1 MSLKCGIVGL
11 PNVGKSTL
19 FNALTAAG
27 IEAQN
32 FPFCT
37 IEPNKGVVPVP
48 DQRLL
53 KIAEIVQP
61 EKVIP
66 TTTEFVDIAG
76 LVKGASEGEGL
87 GNKFLSHIRETQ
99 AIIHVVRCFENSDI
113 THVHDEIDP
122 VVDLET
128 VETELLL
135 SDLESLQKAIQRLEK
150 ASRTGDKEILIMM
163 RKFEELSADLNAG
176 VMGRNSKVFNDNEDS
191 FKDLQLITVKPCIYI
206 GNVEDLD
213 AHNPLLDQLISYA
226 KENDSSV
233 IPMCNQ
239 LEAEVAELEKDEA
252 LEFLKD
258 LGMEEP
264 GLNKLIR
271 ESYKMLSLLTYF
283 TAGEKEVR
291 AWTIREGSTAPKA
304 AGVIHT
310 DFEKGFIRAETT
322 SYSDFIEFN
331 GETGA
336 KEAGKLRSE
345 GSEYLVKDG
354 DIMHLDLMCNRSST
368 LRPVISKIRITA
380 M

>member
-37 IEPNKGVVPVP
+37 IEPNKGIVPVP
-48 DQRLL
+48 DPRLL
-53 KIAEIVQP
+53 KIANIVNP
-61 EKVIP
+61 DKVIP
-66 TTTEFVDIAG
+66 TTVEFVDIAG

-99 AIIHVVRCFENSDI
+99 AVIHVVRCFENTDI
-113 THVHDEIDP
+113 THVHDQINP
-122 VVDLET
+122 VLDLET

-135 SDLESLQKAIQRLEK
+135 ADLETLQNAINKLEK
-150 ASRTGDKEILIMM
+150 ASRSGDKEILIS
-163 RKFEELSADLNAG
+163 KQKYEDLSTDLNKG
-176 VMGRNSKVFNDNEDS
+176 IMGRDSDNFVGNEDH
-191 FKDLQLITVKPCIYI
+191 FKDLQLITVKPCLYVA
-206 GNVEDLD
+206 NVEELD
-213 AHNPLLDQLISYA
+213 NNNSLLDQLLTYA
-226 KENDSSV
+226 DKKGSV
-233 IPMCNQ
+233 VLPMCNQ
-239 LEAEVAELEKDEA
+239 LEAEIAELGREDG
-252 LEFLKD
+252 LEFLNE

-291 AWTIREGSTAPKA
+291 AWTTIEGSTAPEA

-322 SYSDFIEFN
+322 SYSDFLEFN
-331 GETGA
+331 GESGA

-354 DIMHLDLMCNRSST
+354 DIMHFRFN
-368 LRPVISKIRITA
+368 V
-380 M
+380 

>member
-37 IEPNKGVVPVP
+37 IEPNKGIVAVP
-48 DQRLL
+48 DPRLN
-53 KIAEIVQP
+53 EISGIVNP
-61 EKVIP
+61 EKMIA

-99 AIIHVVRCFENSDI
+99 AIIHVIRCFENPDI
-113 THVHDEIDP
+113 THVHDEVDP

-135 SDLESLQKAIQRLEK
+135 SDIETLSNALMRLEK
-150 ASRTGDKEILIMM
+150 ASRSGDKEIAVQKE
-163 RKFEELSADLNAG
+163 KFESLSAELSSG
-176 VMGRNSKVFNDNEDS
+176 VLGRNAEAYIKDS
-191 FKDLQLITVKPCIYI
+191 EAFKELGLITVKPCLYV

-213 AHNPLLDQLISYA
+213 AGNDLLDQLTNYA
-226 KENDSSV
+226 NERNSV
-233 IPMCNQ
+233 VLPMCNQ
-239 LEAEVAELEKDEA
+239 LEAEIAELDYEEG
-252 LEFLKD
+252 LEFLQD
-258 LGMEEP
+258 MGLDEP

-271 ESYKMLSLLTYF
+271 ESYKMLSLITYF

-291 AWTIREGSTAPKA
+291 AWTVKDGSTAPEA

-310 DFEKGFIRAETT
+310 DFQKGFIRAETT
-322 SYSDFIEFN
+322 AYSDFITHQ
-331 GETGA
+331 GESGA

-345 GSEYLVKDG
+345 GSDYIVKDG
-354 DIMHLDLMCNRSST
+354 DIMHFRFN
-368 LRPVISKIRITA
+368 V
-380 M
+380 

>member
-37 IEPNKGVVPVP
+37 IEPNVGVVPVP
-48 DQRLL
+48 DQRLI
-53 KIAEIVQP
+53 KIAEIVNP

-99 AIIHVVRCFENSDI
+99 AIIHVVRCFENADI
-113 THVHDEIDP
+113 THVHNEINP

-135 SDLESLQKAIQRLEK
+135 ADLETLQNAILRLEK
-150 ASRTGDKEILIMM
+150 ASRTGDKEILATKE
-163 RKFEELSADLNAG
+163 KFEELTYDLNKG
-176 VMGRNSKVFNDNEDS
+176 LMGRNSKVFINNEDL
-191 FKDLQLITVKPCIYI
+191 FKDLQLITVKPCIYL

-213 AHNPLLDQLISYA
+213 SDNKLLKQLVNYA
-226 KENDSSV
+226 NDNDSSV

-239 LEAEVAELEKDEA
+239 LEAEVAELEKEEG

-283 TAGEKEVR
+283 TAGKKEVR
-291 AWTIREGSTAPKA
+291 AWTVREGSTAPKA
-304 AGVIHT
+304 AGVIHS

-331 GETGA
+331 GEIGA

-354 DIMHLDLMCNRSST
+354 DIMHFRFN
-368 LRPVISKIRITA
+368 V
-380 M
+380 

>member
-1 MSLKCGIVGL
+1 MSLKCGIIDL

-37 IEPNKGVVPVP
+37 IEPNKGIVAVP
-48 DQRLL
+48 DPRLN
-53 KIAEIVQP
+53 EISGIVNP
-61 EKVIP
+61 EKMIA

-99 AIIHVVRCFENSDI
+99 AIIHVIRCFENPDI
-113 THVHDEIDP
+113 THVHDEVDP

-135 SDLESLQKAIQRLEK
+135 SDIETLSNALMRLEK
-150 ASRTGDKEILIMM
+150 ASRSGDKEIAIQKE
-163 RKFEELSADLNAG
+163 KFESLSAELSSG
-176 VMGRNSKVFNDNEDS
+176 VLGRNAEGYVKDS
-191 FKDLQLITVKPCIYI
+191 EAFKELGLITVKPCLYV

-213 AHNPLLDQLISYA
+213 ADNDLLDQLTNYA
-226 KENDSSV
+226 NERNSV
-233 IPMCNQ
+233 VLPMCNQ
-239 LEAEVAELEKDEA
+239 LEAEIAELDYEEG
-252 LEFLKD
+252 LEFLQD
-258 LGMEEP
+258 MGLDEP

-271 ESYKMLSLLTYF
+271 ESYKMLSLITYF

-291 AWTIREGSTAPKA
+291 AWTVKDGSTAPEA

-310 DFEKGFIRAETT
+310 DFQKGFIRAETT
-322 SYSDFIEFN
+322 AYSDFITHQ
-331 GETGA
+331 GESGA

-345 GSEYLVKDG
+345 GSDYIVKDG
-354 DIMHLDLMCNRSST
+354 DIMHFRFN
-368 LRPVISKIRITA
+368 V
-380 M
+380 

>member
-37 IEPNKGVVPVP
+37 IEPNKGIVPVP
-48 DQRLL
+48 DQRLI
-53 KIAEIVQP
+53 KIAEIVNP

-135 SDLESLQKAIQRLEK
+135 ADLESLQNAILRLEK
-150 ASRTGDKEILIMM
+150 ASRSGDKEILTTKQ
-163 RKFEELSADLNAG
+163 KFEELSADLNKG
-176 VMGRNSKVFNDNEDS
+176 VMGRNSNVFIDNEDY
-191 FKDLQLITVKPCIYI
+191 FRDLQLITVKPCLYL

-213 AHNPLLDQLISYA
+213 ADNPLLDQLISYA
-226 KENDSSV
+226 TVSYTHLTLPTIYSV
-233 IPMCNQ
+233 
-239 LEAEVAELEKDEA
+239 
-252 LEFLKD
+252 
-258 LGMEEP
+258 
-264 GLNKLIR
+264 
-271 ESYKMLSLLTYF
+271 
-283 TAGEKEVR
+283 
-291 AWTIREGSTAPKA
+291 
-304 AGVIHT
+304 
-310 DFEKGFIRAETT
+310 
-322 SYSDFIEFN
+322 
-331 GETGA
+331 
-336 KEAGKLRSE
+336 
-345 GSEYLVKDG
+345 
-354 DIMHLDLMCNRSST
+354 
-368 LRPVISKIRITA
+368 
-380 M
+380 

>member
-37 IEPNKGVVPVP
+37 IEPNKGIVAVP
-48 DQRLL
+48 DPRLN
-53 KIAEIVQP
+53 KIADIVNP
-61 EKVIP
+61 EKLIP

-99 AIIHVVRCFENSDI
+99 AIIHVIRCFENPDI
-113 THVHDEIDP
+113 THVHDQVDP
-122 VVDLET
+122 VIDLET

-135 SDLESLQKAIQRLEK
+135 SDIETLSNALIRLKK
-150 ASRTGDKEILIMM
+150 ASRSGDKEVAIQKE
-163 RKFEELSADLNAG
+163 KFESLSAELSSG
-176 VMGRNSKVFNDNEDS
+176 VLGRNANTYTKDPES
-191 FKDLQLITVKPCIYI
+191 FRELGLITVKPCLYVA
-206 GNVEDLD
+206 NVEE
-213 AHNPLLDQLISYA
+213 LDQ
-226 KENDSSV
+226 ENDLLNQLINYANERSSIV
-233 IPMCNQ
+233 LPMCNQ
-239 LEAEVAELEKDEA
+239 LEAEIAELDYEEGI
-252 LEFLKD
+252 EFLRD
-258 LGMEEP
+258 MGLDEP

-271 ESYKMLSLLTYF
+271 ESYKMLSLITYF

-291 AWTIREGSTAPKA
+291 AWTVKNGSTAPEA

-310 DFEKGFIRAETT
+310 DFQKGFIRAETT
-322 SYSDFIEFN
+322 AYDDYINFQ
-331 GETGA
+331 GESGA

-345 GSEYLVKDG
+345 GSDYIVKDG
-354 DIMHLDLMCNRSST
+354 DIMHFRFN
-368 LRPVISKIRITA
+368 V
-380 M
+380 

>member
-37 IEPNKGVVPVP
+37 IEPNKGIVPVP
-48 DQRLL
+48 DPRLNA
-53 KIAEIVQP
+53 IAEIVNP

-99 AIIHVVRCFENSDI
+99 AIIHVVRCFENPDI
-113 THVHDEIDP
+113 THVHDQVDP
-122 VVDLET
+122 IVDLET

-135 SDLESLQKAIQRLEK
+135 ADLESINNSIIRLEK
-150 ASRTGDKEILIMM
+150 SSRTGDKEIISQL
-163 RKFEELSADLNAG
+163 ENYQALSSDLSSGLLA
-176 VMGRNSKVFNDNEDS
+176 RNSETFLKNPDS
-191 FKDLQLITVKPCIYI
+191 FKELNLITAKPCLYV

-213 AHNPLLDQLISYA
+213 AENELLNQLISYA
-226 KENDSSV
+226 KEKESIV
-233 IPMCNQ
+233 LPMCNQ
-239 LEAEVAELEKDEA
+239 LEAEIAELEKEEG

-258 LGMEEP
+258 MGLEEP

-271 ESYKMLSLLTYF
+271 ESYKMLSLITYF
-283 TAGEKEVR
+283 TAGEKEAR
-291 AWTIREGSTAPKA
+291 AWTIRNGSTAPQA
-304 AGVIHT
+304 AGVIHS
-310 DFEKGFIRAETT
+310 DFERGFIRAETT
-322 SYSDFIEFN
+322 SYDDYISNN
-331 GETGA
+331 GESGA

-345 GSEYLVKDG
+345 GSEYVVKDG
-354 DIMHLDLMCNRSST
+354 DIMHFRFN
-368 LRPVISKIRITA
+368 V
-380 M
+380 

>member
-37 IEPNKGVVPVP
+37 IEPNKGIVPVP
-48 DQRLL
+48 DPRLNA
-53 KIAEIVQP
+53 IAEIVNP

-99 AIIHVVRCFENSDI
+99 AIIHVVRCFENPDI
-113 THVHDEIDP
+113 THVHDQVDP
-122 VVDLET
+122 IVDLET

-135 SDLESLQKAIQRLEK
+135 ADLESINNSIIRLEK
-150 ASRTGDKEILIMM
+150 SSRTGDKEIISQL
-163 RKFEELSADLNAG
+163 ENYQALSSDLSSGLLA
-176 VMGRNSKVFNDNEDS
+176 RNSETFLKNPDN
-191 FKDLQLITVKPCIYI
+191 FKELNLITAKPCLYV

-213 AHNPLLDQLISYA
+213 AENELLNQLISYA
-226 KENDSSV
+226 KEKESIV
-233 IPMCNQ
+233 LPMCNQ
-239 LEAEVAELEKDEA
+239 LEAEIAELEKEEG

-258 LGMEEP
+258 MGLEEP

-271 ESYKMLSLLTYF
+271 ESYKMLSLITYF
-283 TAGEKEVR
+283 TAGEKEAR
-291 AWTIREGSTAPKA
+291 AWTVKNGSYAPNA

-310 DFEKGFIRAETT
+310 DFERGFIRAQVI
-322 SYSDFIEFN
+322 SYDDFIKFG
-331 GETGA
+331 GEQ
-336 KEAGKLRSE
+336 KCKDAGLLRTE
-345 GSEYLVKDG
+345 GKDYQVKDG
-354 DIMHLDLMCNRSST
+354 D
-368 LRPVISKIRITA
+368 VIEFLFNV
-380 M
+380 

>member
-27 IEAQN
+27 IDAQN

-37 IEPNKGVVPVP
+37 IEPNKGIVAVP
-48 DQRLL
+48 DPRLNQ
-53 KIAEIVQP
+53 IADIVNP
-61 EKVIP
+61 EKLIP

-99 AIIHVVRCFENSDI
+99 AIIHVIRCFENPDI
-113 THVHDEIDP
+113 THVHDQVDP
-122 VVDLET
+122 VIDLET

-135 SDLESLQKAIQRLEK
+135 SDIETLSNSLLRLEK
-150 ASRTGDKEILIMM
+150 ASRSGDKEIAIQKE
-163 RKFEELSADLNAG
+163 KFESLSAELSSG
-176 VMGRNSKVFNDNEDS
+176 VLGRNANAYI
-191 FKDLQLITVKPCIYI
+191 KDPEAFGELGLITVKPCLYVA
-206 GNVEDLD
+206 NVEDLNEEND
-213 AHNPLLDQLISYA
+213 LLNQLINYA
-226 KENDSSV
+226 NERSSIV
-233 IPMCNQ
+233 LPMCNQ
-239 LEAEVAELEKDEA
+239 LEAEIAELDYEEG

-258 LGMEEP
+258 MGLDEP

-271 ESYKMLSLLTYF
+271 ESYKMLSLITYF

-291 AWTIREGSTAPKA
+291 AWTVKSGSTAPEA

-310 DFEKGFIRAETT
+310 DFQKGFIRAETT
-322 SYSDFIEFN
+322 AYDDYINFQ
-331 GETGA
+331 GESGA

-345 GSEYLVKDG
+345 GSDYIVKDG
-354 DIMHLDLMCNRSST
+354 DIMHFRFN
-368 LRPVISKIRITA
+368 V
-380 M
+380 

>member
-37 IEPNKGVVPVP
+37 IEPNKGIVAVP
-48 DQRLL
+48 DPRLN
-53 KIAEIVQP
+53 KIADIVNP
-61 EKVIP
+61 EKLIP

-99 AIIHVVRCFENSDI
+99 AIIHVIRCFENPDI
-113 THVHDEIDP
+113 THVHDQVDP
-122 VVDLET
+122 VIDLET

-135 SDLESLQKAIQRLEK
+135 SDIETLSNALIKLEK
-150 ASRTGDKEILIMM
+150 ASRSGDKEVAIQKE
-163 RKFEELSADLNAG
+163 KFESLSAELSSG
-176 VMGRNSKVFNDNEDS
+176 VLGRNANTYIKDPES
-191 FKDLQLITVKPCIYI
+191 FRELGLITVKPCLYVA
-206 GNVEDLD
+206 NVEE
-213 AHNPLLDQLISYA
+213 LDQ
-226 KENDSSV
+226 ENDLLNQLKNYANERSSIV
-233 IPMCNQ
+233 LPMCNQ
-239 LEAEVAELEKDEA
+239 LEAEIAELDYEEGI
-252 LEFLKD
+252 EFLRD
-258 LGMEEP
+258 MGLDEP

-271 ESYKMLSLLTYF
+271 ESYKMLSLITYF

-291 AWTIREGSTAPKA
+291 AWTVKNGSTAPEA

-310 DFEKGFIRAETT
+310 DFQKGFIRAETT
-322 SYSDFIEFN
+322 AYDDYINFQ
-331 GETGA
+331 GESGA

-345 GSEYLVKDG
+345 GSDYIVKDG
-354 DIMHLDLMCNRSST
+354 DIMHFRFN
-368 LRPVISKIRITA
+368 V
-380 M
+380 

>member
-37 IEPNKGVVPVP
+37 IEPNKGIVAVP
-48 DQRLL
+48 DPRLN
-53 KIAEIVQP
+53 KIADIVNP
-61 EKVIP
+61 EKLIP

-99 AIIHVVRCFENSDI
+99 AIIHVIRCFENPDI
-113 THVHDEIDP
+113 THVHDQVDP
-122 VVDLET
+122 VIDLET

-135 SDLESLQKAIQRLEK
+135 SDIETLSNALIKLEK
-150 ASRTGDKEILIMM
+150 ASRSGDKEVAIQKE
-163 RKFEELSADLNAG
+163 KFESLSDELSSG
-176 VMGRNSKVFNDNEDS
+176 VLGRNANTYIKDPES
-191 FKDLQLITVKPCIYI
+191 FRELGLITVKPCLYVA
-206 GNVEDLD
+206 NVEE
-213 AHNPLLDQLISYA
+213 LDQ
-226 KENDSSV
+226 ENDLLNQLINYANDRSSIV
-233 IPMCNQ
+233 LPMCNQ
-239 LEAEVAELEKDEA
+239 LEAEIAELDYEEGI
-252 LEFLKD
+252 EFLRD
-258 LGMEEP
+258 MGLDEP

-271 ESYKMLSLLTYF
+271 ESYKMLSLITYF

-291 AWTIREGSTAPKA
+291 AWTVKNGSTAPEA

-310 DFEKGFIRAETT
+310 DFQKGFIRAETT
-322 SYSDFIEFN
+322 AYDDYINFQ
-331 GETGA
+331 GESGA

-345 GSEYLVKDG
+345 GSDYIVKDG
-354 DIMHLDLMCNRSST
+354 DIMHFRFN
-368 LRPVISKIRITA
+368 V
-380 M
+380 

>member
-37 IEPNKGVVPVP
+37 IEPNKGIVPVP
-48 DQRLL
+48 DQRLI
-53 KIAEIVQP
+53 KIAEIVNP

-99 AIIHVVRCFENSDI
+99 AIIHVVRCFENADI

-122 VVDLET
+122 VIDLET

-135 SDLESLQKAIQRLEK
+135 ADLESLRNAIQRLEK
-150 ASRTGDKEILIMM
+150 ASRSGDKEILITKQ
-163 RKFEELSADLNAG
+163 KFEALSADLNKG
-176 VMGRNSKVFNDNEDS
+176 VMGRNSKVFIENEDY
-191 FKDLQLITVKPCIYI
+191 FRDLQLITVKPCLYL

-213 AHNPLLDQLISYA
+213 ADNLLLHQLISYA
-226 KENDSSV
+226 KENGSSV

-239 LEAEVAELEKDEA
+239 LEAEVAELDKDEG

-322 SYSDFIEFN
+322 SYTDFIEFN
-331 GETGA
+331 GESGA

-354 DIMHLDLMCNRSST
+354 DIMHFRFN
-368 LRPVISKIRITA
+368 V
-380 M
+380 

>member
-37 IEPNKGVVPVP
+37 IEPNKGIVPVP
-48 DQRLL
+48 DQRLF
-53 KIAEIVQP
+53 KIAEIVNP

-135 SDLESLQKAIQRLEK
+135 ADLESLQNAIQRLEK
-150 ASRTGDKEILIMM
+150 ASRSGDKEILITKQ
-163 RKFEELSADLNAG
+163 KFEELSADLNKG
-176 VMGRNSKVFNDNEDS
+176 VMGRNSNVFINNEDY
-191 FKDLQLITVKPCIYI
+191 FKDLQLITVKPCLYL

-213 AHNPLLDQLISYA
+213 TDNPLLEQLINYA
-226 KENDSSV
+226 KDNGSSV

-239 LEAEVAELEKDEA
+239 LEAEVAELDKDES
-252 LEFLKD
+252 LEFLKA

-291 AWTIREGSTAPKA
+291 AWTVTEGSTAPKA

-331 GETGA
+331 GESGA

-354 DIMHLDLMCNRSST
+354 DIMHFRFN
-368 LRPVISKIRITA
+368 V
-380 M
+380 

>member
-37 IEPNKGVVPVP
+37 IEPNKGIVPVP
-48 DQRLL
+48 DQRLI
-53 KIAEIVQP
+53 KIAEIVNP

-113 THVHDEIDP
+113 THVHDKIDP
-122 VVDLET
+122 VIDLET

-135 SDLESLQKAIQRLEK
+135 ADLETLQNAILRLEK
-150 ASRTGDKEILIMM
+150 ASRSGDKEVLITKQ
-163 RKFEELSADLNAG
+163 KFEELSADLNKG
-176 VMGRNSKVFNDNEDS
+176 VMGRNSKVFTDDEEY
-191 FKDLQLITVKPCIYI
+191 FKDLQLITVKPCLYL

-213 AHNPLLDQLISYA
+213 ADNPLLEQLIGYA
-226 KENDSSV
+226 KNNGSSV
-233 IPMCNQ
+233 ISMCNQ
-239 LEAEVAELEKDEA
+239 LEAEVAELEKDEG
-252 LEFLKD
+252 LEFLRE

-331 GETGA
+331 GEGGA

-354 DIMHLDLMCNRSST
+354 DIMHFRFN
-368 LRPVISKIRITA
+368 V
-380 M
+380 

>member
-53 KIAEIVQP
+53 KIAEIVKP

-113 THVHDEIDP
+113 THVHDKIDP

-135 SDLESLQKAIQRLEK
+135 SDLESLQNAIQRLEK
-150 ASRTGDKEILIMM
+150 AARTGDKEILITM

-191 FKDLQLITVKPCIYI
+191 FKDLQLITVKPCIYL

-213 AHNPLLDQLISYA
+213 ADNPLLDQLISYA

-258 LGMEEP
+258 LGMKEP

-291 AWTIREGSTAPKA
+291 AWTIKEGSTAPKA

-354 DIMHLDLMCNRSST
+354 DIMHFRFN
-368 LRPVISKIRITA
+368 V
-380 M
+380 

>member
-37 IEPNKGVVPVP
+37 IEPNKGIVPVP

-53 KIAEIVQP
+53 KIAEIVNP

-135 SDLESLQKAIQRLEK
+135 SDLESLQNAIQRLEK
-150 ASRTGDKEILIMM
+150 AARTGDKEILITM

-191 FKDLQLITVKPCIYI
+191 FKDLQLITVKPCIYLA
-206 GNVEDLD
+206 NVEDLD
-213 AHNPLLDQLISYA
+213 ADNPLLDQLISYA

-258 LGMEEP
+258 LGMKEP

-291 AWTIREGSTAPKA
+291 AWTIKEGSTAPKA

-354 DIMHLDLMCNRSST
+354 DIMHFRFN
-368 LRPVISKIRITA
+368 V
-380 M
+380 

>member
-37 IEPNKGVVPVP
+37 IEPNKGIVPVP
-48 DQRLL
+48 DQRLI
-53 KIAEIVQP
+53 KIAEIVNP

-135 SDLESLQKAIQRLEK
+135 ADLESLQNAILRLEK
-150 ASRTGDKEILIMM
+150 ASRSGDKEILTTKQ
-163 RKFEELSADLNAG
+163 KFEELSADLNKG
-176 VMGRNSKVFNDNEDS
+176 VMGRNSNVFIDNEDY
-191 FKDLQLITVKPCIYI
+191 FRDLQLITVKPCLYL

-213 AHNPLLDQLISYA
+213 TDNPLLDQLISYA
-226 KENDSSV
+226 KDNGSSV

-239 LEAEVAELEKDEA
+239 LEAEVAELDKDEG
-252 LEFLKD
+252 LEFLNE

-291 AWTIREGSTAPKA
+291 AWTVTEGSTAPKA
-304 AGVIHT
+304 AGAIHT

-331 GETGA
+331 GESGA

-354 DIMHLDLMCNRSST
+354 DIMHFRFN
-368 LRPVISKIRITA
+368 V
-380 M
+380 

>member
-37 IEPNKGVVPVP
+37 IEPNKGIVPVP
-48 DQRLL
+48 DQRLIE
-53 KIAEIVQP
+53 IAEIVNP

-135 SDLESLQKAIQRLEK
+135 ADLESLQNAIQRLEK
-150 ASRTGDKEILIMM
+150 ASRSGDKEMLTTKQ
-163 RKFEELSADLNAG
+163 KFEELSADLNKG
-176 VMGRNSKVFNDNEDS
+176 VMGRNSKVFTDDEEY
-191 FKDLQLITVKPCIYI
+191 FKDLQLITVKPCLYL

-213 AHNPLLDQLISYA
+213 ADNPLLEQLIGYA
-226 KENDSSV
+226 KNNGSSV
-233 IPMCNQ
+233 ISMCNQ
-239 LEAEVAELEKDEA
+239 LEAEVAELEKDEG
-252 LEFLKD
+252 LEFLRE

-322 SYSDFIEFN
+322 SYTDFIEFN
-331 GETGA
+331 GESGA

-354 DIMHLDLMCNRSST
+354 DIMHFRFN
-368 LRPVISKIRITA
+368 V
-380 M
+380 

>member
-53 KIAEIVQP
+53 KIAEIVKP

-135 SDLESLQKAIQRLEK
+135 SDLESLQNAIQRLEK
-150 ASRTGDKEILIMM
+150 AARTGDKEILITM

-191 FKDLQLITVKPCIYI
+191 FKDLQLITVKPCIYL

-213 AHNPLLDQLISYA
+213 ADNPLLDQLISYA

-258 LGMEEP
+258 LGMKEP

-354 DIMHLDLMCNRSST
+354 DIMHFRFN
-368 LRPVISKIRITA
+368 V
-380 M
+380 

>member
-19 FNALTAAG
+19 FNAWTAAG

-37 IEPNKGVVPVP
+37 IEPNKGIVPVP
-48 DQRLL
+48 DERLI
-53 KIAEIVQP
+53 KIAEIVNP

-113 THVHDEIDP
+113 THVHEEIDP

-135 SDLESLQKAIQRLEK
+135 ADLESLRNAIQRLEK
-150 ASRTGDKEILIMM
+150 ASRSGDKEILTTKQ
-163 RKFEELSADLNAG
+163 KFEELSADLNKG
-176 VMGRNSKVFNDNEDS
+176 VMGRNSKVFINNEDY
-191 FKDLQLITVKPCIYI
+191 FRDLQLITVKPCLYL

-213 AHNPLLDQLISYA
+213 AGNQLLDQLISYA
-226 KENDSSV
+226 KENGASV
-233 IPMCNQ
+233 VPMCNQ
-239 LEAEVAELEKDEA
+239 LEAEVAELDKDEG

-291 AWTIREGSTAPKA
+291 AWTVTEGSTAPKA

-331 GETGA
+331 GESGA

-354 DIMHLDLMCNRSST
+354 DIMHFRFN
-368 LRPVISKIRITA
+368 V
-380 M
+380 

>member
-37 IEPNKGVVPVP
+37 IEPNKGIVAVP
-48 DQRLL
+48 DPRLN
-53 KIAEIVQP
+53 EISGIVNP
-61 EKVIP
+61 EKMIA

-99 AIIHVVRCFENSDI
+99 AIIHVIRCFENPDI
-113 THVHDEIDP
+113 THVQHEIDP

-135 SDLESLQKAIQRLEK
+135 SDIETISNALMRLEK
-150 ASRTGDKEILIMM
+150 ASRSGDKEIAVQKE
-163 RKFEELSADLNAG
+163 KFESLSAELSSG
-176 VMGRNSKVFNDNEDS
+176 VLGRNAEAYIKDS
-191 FKDLQLITVKPCIYI
+191 EAFKELGLITVKPCLYV

-213 AHNPLLDQLISYA
+213 AGNDLLSQLTNYA
-226 KENDSSV
+226 NERNSV
-233 IPMCNQ
+233 VLPMCNQ
-239 LEAEVAELEKDEA
+239 LEAEIAELDYEEG
-252 LEFLKD
+252 LEFLQD
-258 LGMEEP
+258 MGLDEP

-271 ESYKMLSLLTYF
+271 ESYKMLSLITYF

-291 AWTIREGSTAPKA
+291 AWTVKDGSTAPEA

-310 DFEKGFIRAETT
+310 DFQKGFIRAETT
-322 SYSDFIEFN
+322 AYSDFITHQ
-331 GETGA
+331 GESGA

-345 GSEYLVKDG
+345 GSDYIVKDG
-354 DIMHLDLMCNRSST
+354 DIMHFRFN
-368 LRPVISKIRITA
+368 V
-380 M
+380 